1 MENETELNTTDVST
15 TQELIESLNNLV
27 SELKQQKEIDAQEK
41 EQLEYDKVEALKKAE
56 AEKKE
61 ALKQAEVEKQ
71 ESLERYEAMKKTQD
85 DISKKL
91 DTLNDSIS
99 NIDSNVSLES
109 LNASIVE
116 LKDETVHIKNQQYEG
131 TWLIFFVI
139 IACFAYKSFLEIS
152 TRW

>member
-1 MENETELNTTDVST
+1 LENETELNITDDPT

-41 EQLEYDKVEALKKAE
+41 DQLEYDKG
-56 AEKKE
+56 E
-61 ALKQAEVEKQ
+61 ALKQAESEKK
-71 ESLERYEAMKKTQD
+71 ESLERYESMKKTQD